1 VPTNLRP
8 VPDLRPARRHG
19 FLVAVDGPSGSGKST
34 LARAV
39 ARCTGLAYLDTGAMY
54 RAVTWAARD
63 RGVDLTDTGAVA
75 RLSRGLAID
84 VATDPDIAS
93 VRVDGVDVTEAIRSP
108 ALSAVVSA
116 VATNLDVRS
125 ELVSRQRAVAER
137 GDVVLEG
144 RDTTTVVAPDADVRV
159 LLTADEATRLA
170 RRARE
175 VRGGDD
181 AAALAA
187 THAEVVQRDARDAT
201 VAQFTTAA
209 DGVTVVD
216 SSGHT
221 AAEVLAIVLALVE
234 RAGRAVD
241 TMRAGTGSA
250 GTMRAGTGSA
260 ATMRAGTG
268 SAR

>member
-8 VPDLRPARRHG
+8 VPDPTPDATTTPDAVPGGHAGHRHG

-39 ARCTGLAYLDTGAMY
+39 AGAAGLAYLDTGAMY

-63 RGVDLTDTGAVA
+63 RRVDLADTDAVA
-75 RLSRGLAID
+75 ALARDLDID
-84 VATDPDIAS
+84 VATDPAVSS
-93 VRVDGVDVTEAIRSP
+93 VRVDGVDVTEAIRAP
-108 ALSAVVSA
+108 ELSAVVSA
-116 VATNLDVRS
+116 VATNLAVRA
-125 ELVSRQRAVAER
+125 ELVARQRAVAER

-170 RRARE
+170 RRARQ

-181 AAALAA
+181 PDALAA

-201 VAQFTTAA
+201 VADFTTAA
-209 DGVTVVD
+209 DGVAVVD

-221 AAEVLAIVLALVE
+221 VAEVLAIVVALVE
-234 RAGRAVD
+234 RAGRPV
-241 TMRAGTGSA
+241 GQG
-250 GTMRAGTGSA
+250 
-260 ATMRAGTG
+260 
-268 SAR
+268 AR